1 MTAYVLAH
9 LSDPHLAPLPQ
20 PSARELMGK
29 RFLGYL
35 NWTRNRHAF
44 HRRDMLDALI
54 ADVKT
59 QQPDH
64 IAITGDLVN
73 ISLEAEFKQAA
84 KWLRGVGAP
93 EHVTLVP
100 GNHDAYVPGMRD
112 RFASEWAD
120 YLRGDNAAPDNAVT
134 FPHVQRRGPL
144 ALIGLSSAVPTLPFM
159 ATGKLGA
166 AQLVALEKILASIS
180 PDEAF
185 RVILLHHPLDTDD
198 KRRFKRLSDA
208 SELAAILQRRGA
220 ELVLH
225 GHDHRHATFWTDG
238 MRGKIPVVG
247 VPSASAADDGKHDP
261 AAYNLFSITR
271 ESDNWRCDM
280 RVRSLVKTGGWK
292 DVRATRL
299 I

>member
-29 RFLGYL
+29 RVLGYL

-44 HRRDMLDALI
+44 HQRDVLNALI
-54 ADVKT
+54 ADVT
-59 QQPDH
+59 AQRPDH

-73 ISLEAEFKQAA
+73 ISLDAEFRQAA
-84 KWLRGVGAP
+84 KWLRSVGPP
-93 EHVTLVP
+93 EHVSLVP
-100 GNHDAYVPGMRD
+100 GNHDAYVPQMHD

-120 YLRGDNAAPDNAVT
+120 YLRGDKATPGSSVT
-134 FPHVQRRGPL
+134 FPYVQRRGPL
-144 ALIGLSSAVPTLPFM
+144 ALIGLSTAVPTPPFM
-159 ATGKLGA
+159 ATGQLGA
-166 AQLVALEKILASIS
+166 AQLAALEQTLAGIS

-185 RVILLHHPLDTDD
+185 RVILIHHPLDTDG
-198 KRRFKRLSDA
+198 KRRHKRLRDA
-208 SELAAILQRRGA
+208 DELTAILRRRGA

-225 GHDHRHATFWTDG
+225 GHDHRHATLWVDG
-238 MRGKIPVVG
+238 IRGKIPVVG

-261 AAYNLFSITR
+261 AAYNLFAITR
-271 ESDNWRCDM
+271 ESDHWRCYM
-280 RVRSLVKTGGWK
+280 RVRSALKSGVWK
-292 DVRATRL
+292 DVRETRL